1 MQTYL
6 LEKSRVVFQASGERN
21 YHIFYQLCAARE
33 KWPELMLDH
42 QDSFHFLNQGASP
55 NVNKVSDL
63 DQFLETNNAFLT
75 LGFDEAEIR
84 DIMKILGSILHLG
97 NVQLLRSDNESCK
110 IANDDLH
117 LNIFCELLHLN
128 REDLRKWL
136 TTRQIESITE
146 SVLIPMNKSSAEAT
160 RDALA
165 KHMYAEQFCKIV
177 QRINKNLSTSKAED
191 TFSFIGVLDIYGFET
206 FDVNSFE
213 QFCINYANEK
223 LQQQFN
229 QHVFKLEQ
237 EQYVKEGI
245 EWTMIDFYDNQ
256 PCIDLIE
263 TKLGILDLLD
273 EECRMP
279 KGSDESWVGKLF
291 DKCAKY
297 KHFEK
302 PRFGTS
308 SFLIKHFSDTV
319 QYESHGFL
327 EKNRDTVS
335 RELVNVLKESTM
347 KACRRLMT
355 NEEHDNLGEH
365 GTSPATKLVVS
376 AAKSSVSASL
386 CGNVCCKL
394 SVNCF
399 FPFSTASAGSS

>member
-1 MQTYL
+1 
-6 LEKSRVVFQASGERN
+6 
-21 YHIFYQLCAARE
+21 
-33 KWPELMLDH
+33 
-42 QDSFHFLNQGASP
+42 
-55 NVNKVSDL
+55 
-63 DQFLETNNAFLT
+63 
-75 LGFDEAEIR
+75 
-84 DIMKILGSILHLG
+84 
-97 NVQLLRSDNESCK
+97 
-110 IANDDLH
+110 
-117 LNIFCELLHLN
+117 
-128 REDLRKWL
+128 
-136 TTRQIESITE
+136 
-146 SVLIPMNKSSAEAT
+146 MNKSSGEAA

-165 KHMYAEQFCKIV
+165 KHMYAEQFTQIV
-177 QRINKNLSTSKAED
+177 HKINKNLGTNKKEN
-191 TFSFIGVLDIYGFET
+191 SFIGVLDIYGFET

-237 EQYVKEGI
+237 EQYLKEGI

-263 TKLGILDLLD
+263 SKLGILDLLD

-291 DKCAKY
+291 EKCIKY

-319 QYESHGFL
+319 QYESYGFL

-347 KACRRLMT
+347 KACRKLMA
-355 NEEHDNLGEH
+355 NEDLNSSGDHK
-365 GTSPATKLVVS
+365 TSPGTKLVIS
-376 AAKSSVSASL
+376 AAKNSVSKL
-386 CGNVCCKL
+386 KFENKNDLYHFNVGGA
-394 SVNCF
+394 F
-399 FPFSTASAGSS
+399 